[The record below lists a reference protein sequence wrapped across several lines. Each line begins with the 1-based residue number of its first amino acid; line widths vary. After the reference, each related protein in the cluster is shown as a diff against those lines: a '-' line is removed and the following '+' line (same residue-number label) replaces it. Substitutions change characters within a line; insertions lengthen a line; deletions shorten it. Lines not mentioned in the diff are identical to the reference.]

1 VHRPVFKHI
10 QYQAPS
16 YAYTIVSPS
25 RNVAALVSVIASMH
39 IENDPYVQSLREQL
53 DKLPASHDRT
63 RVDQKLS
70 KAISKGNTY
79 THKGLQDFARAA
91 SEICADVGPWAADW
105 YVHKVLEQ
113 AKVAASPYQNII
125 SAWEHKEKT
134 YLLNTL
140 AQIKTAP
147 PSYRPEDIV
156 GGISDK
162 TRVLIECLQTEKISS
177 ETEDEDYS
185 GIIFVTRR
193 DTVLALAEVLAHHSQ
208 SSTIFRAGCLLG
220 SSDSAYRRSFLDIT
234 RKILTQSQA
243 EVLQDFKIGEK
254 NLIVSTAVAEEGID
268 IQACG
273 SVIRWDI
280 PQNMTSWAQSRG
292 RARRQRSTFI
302 LMFDESN
309 FHDGL
314 VQKWERLEKEMQAK
328 YNDSRKRAS
337 FLDDDSISSED
348 DEDLELYVESTG

>member
-10 QYQAPS
+10 QYQTPS
-16 YAYTIVSPS
+16 YKYSS
-25 RNVAALVSVIASMH
+25 RNVAALKSVIDSMH
-39 IENDPYVQSLREQL
+39 IENDPWVQSLREQL
-53 DKLPASHDRT
+53 ANRPPSPDRM
-63 RVDQKLS
+63 RIDRQLS

-79 THKGLQDFARAA
+79 THKGLNDFARAA

-113 AKVAASPYQNII
+113 AKAAASPYQNII
-125 SAWEHKEKT
+125 SAWQEKEKT

-140 AQIKTAP
+140 AQVRTAP

-156 GGISDK
+156 AEISDK
-162 TRVLIECLQTEKISS
+162 TRVLIECLQNEKNSS
-177 ETEDEDYS
+177 EMEDEDYS

-193 DTVLALAEVLAHHSQ
+193 DAVLALAEVLAHHPQ
-208 SSTIFRAGCLLG
+208 SSKIFHVGCLLG
-220 SSDSAYRRSFLDIT
+220 SSDSAHRRSFLDIT
-234 RKILTQSQA
+234 RKMLTQSQA
-243 EVLQDFKIGEK
+243 EVLLDFKIGEK

-273 SVIRWDI
+273 SVIRWDL

-302 LMFDESN
+302 LMFCESD

-314 VQKWERLEKEMQAK
+314 ILKWELLEKEMQAK

-337 FLDDDSISSED
+337 LFDDNSISSED
-348 DEDLELYVESTG
+348 DEDDLELYVESTG